1 MVSMEGRPSEV
12 QRHLVGAVAGDAK
25 ATEGLLAAV
34 HRMVYR
40 YCRARLARVS
50 GAEHAAEDAAQEV
63 CVAVLTALP
72 RYREEGKPFEAFV
85 YRVASNKAAD
95 VLRVVSR
102 SAVPTDDIPDT
113 PSAEA
118 GPEELAVLGDDAR
131 RARMLLE
138 QLPEQL
144 RELIFLRVAVGLSA
158 EETGRA
164 LDMTA
169 GAVRVAQHRA
179 VQRLRTLATQP
190 VRRSS

>member
-1 MVSMEGRPSEV
+1 
-12 QRHLVGAVAGDAK
+12 
-25 ATEGLLAAV
+25 
-34 HRMVYR
+34 MVYR